1 MGGVLYGIRCGWKR
15 GKRPDLPFSSSL
27 GFGPSPL
34 AWVLGCSTLLHLWN
48 SADKMDNQEPYQLEE
63 IVVQQLLNLMRNFY
77 HMMVL
82 IMQATLQLQENNYWL
97 EVDQSPIPYQAQL
110 DHLNRLVNSEVDC
123 HEQLRVSRH
132 TFMVLCTMVRR
143 VGVRD
148 SNYVVV
154 EEKVAMFL
162 QIVGH
167 DKKNR
172 AIKFAFMR
180 SGETVSRYFNE
191 VLKAILSLHDDL
203 YKKPSRCLLTV
214 MTRDGNGF
222 R

>member
-1 MGGVLYGIRCGWKR
+1 
-15 GKRPDLPFSSSL
+15 
-27 GFGPSPL
+27 
-34 AWVLGCSTLLHLWN
+34 
-48 SADKMDNQEPYQLEE
+48 MDNQEPYQLEE
-63 IVVQQLLNLMRNFY
+63 IVVQQLLNLMRNLY

-132 TFMVLCTMVRR
+132 TFMVLYTMVRR
-143 VGVRD
+143 VGLRD

-167 DKKNR
+167 DKKKSCNQVCFH
-172 AIKFAFMR
+172 AIWR
-180 SGETVSRYFNE
+180 NS
-191 VLKAILSLHDDL
+191 
-203 YKKPSRCLLTV
+203 
-214 MTRDGNGF
+214 
-222 R
+222 